1 MNSKDLLEKVDFEGF
16 IKTGNIDCQTAIVLK
31 KVELTKG
38 RFPLPPGVNSYS
50 DQEKDSM
57 QSIIKFRADNLK
69 AQGRILNGS
78 DICLQS
84 LSDTVSIDRRSW
96 VTLKVE
102 DYLLIFII
110 NSKTFDIDGCMS
122 LKITSDA

>member
-1 MNSKDLLEKVDFEGF
+1 MNSKDLLEKVDFEEF

-31 KVELTKG
+31 KVKLPKG

-57 QSIIKFRADNLK
+57 QSIIKFRAENLT